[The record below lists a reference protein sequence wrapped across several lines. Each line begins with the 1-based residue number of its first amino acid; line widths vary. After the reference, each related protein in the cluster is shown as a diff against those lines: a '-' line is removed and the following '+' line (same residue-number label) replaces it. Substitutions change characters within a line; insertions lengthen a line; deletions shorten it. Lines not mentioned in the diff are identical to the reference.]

1 MKKLFYFSLLF
12 LFSCGTKTLVSD
24 IPNYDTSFVTRVS
37 STKSALIQFHSRQ
50 DTSIVDITLQPQDNE
65 NFYMEYFGCFPDSM
79 NQITIPDLG
88 NYWFVDF
95 STGKSEL
102 LANGSQSSIS
112 CMCGNSDQCC
122 GISPGKTMCIPCNKK
137 SCTSVCLI
145 VREETQSNGYFI
157 QAENLKVNFKLQ

>member
-1 MKKLFYFSLLF
+1 MGYYG
-12 LFSCGTKTLVSD
+12 C
-24 IPNYDTSFVTRVS
+24 IPDEWN
-37 STKSALIQFHSRQ
+37 
-50 DTSIVDITLQPQDNE
+50 
-65 NFYMEYFGCFPDSM
+65 M
-79 NQITIPDLG
+79 ITIPGEG